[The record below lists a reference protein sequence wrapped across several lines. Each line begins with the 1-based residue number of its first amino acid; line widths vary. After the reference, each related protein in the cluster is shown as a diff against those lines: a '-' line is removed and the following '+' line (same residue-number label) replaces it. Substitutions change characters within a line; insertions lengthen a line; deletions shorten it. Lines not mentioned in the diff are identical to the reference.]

1 MAFRDFYVSST
12 VADSAVLA
20 MRLFPCTKSLADWS
34 TYKVAPTE
42 SASPN
47 AGRYVFRV
55 NDEYGLRWGMFPSDS
70 APSDWSTATLTDLP
84 PLADGATIKEKYAIK
99 DRFAGPLNT
108 LLSDWAPFIN
118 TTGSRWAKRVG
129 VNMRLDGDSAT
140 PSVGL
145 EVDDFSQL
153 GTLYAIDAG
162 CESYILRVRARVTE
176 AQYGR
181 IYFRTDATNR
191 GYSILWTQHGSSTWF
206 RLSKYDGTTTTTVL
220 DLSGA
225 NAPTLT
231 SNQYYWI
238 QIRVNGPRVRA
249 FVEGWPTRA
258 IDTTMNSNFNAT
270 FIGIGGPRAST
281 RIAEVELQPLDGA
294 AEIDGVLDRLTLL
307 EASVDLLAAGVPAA
321 IAPETADII
330 SHVTSRTLAAADY
343 VTDADLAARTLIASE
358 YAKEA
363 TLTARTLAAADYL
376 TEAEHTARSLPAAQY
391 ATADAVDNIDLSAIT
406 TVLDTIQSTLSQL
419 GPVPIWIRPVSPSG
433 EIIDPIIIGDDYL
446 AVNNRDFSWLV
457 PAVTGVDPATAVFRF
472 GGNRIIRPGNGWLVT
487 GTVTAVDASTWRVS
501 ADLPKAATE
510 SLAEGPYRWTGEIV
524 SSSGTEITR
533 LSSGG
538 TPVQLVRKQ
547 T

>member
-1 MAFRDFYVSST
+1 MPPPTTIEELYVAIQESLDRQRFS
-12 VADSAVLA
+12 VL
-20 MRLFPCTKSLADWS
+20 
-34 TYKVAPTE
+34 
-42 SASPN
+42 
-47 AGRYVFRV
+47 
-55 NDEYGLRWGMFPSDS
+55 
-70 APSDWSTATLTDLP
+70 
-84 PLADGATIKEKYAIK
+84 DG
-99 DRFAGPLNT
+99 FAGTPGT
-108 LLSDWAPFIN
+108 LLSDWTPLIN
-118 TTGSRWAKRVG
+118 STKSKWTKRVG
-129 VNMRLDGDSAT
+129 VNMTL
-140 PSVGL
+140 
-145 EVDDFSQL
+145 VDDSGTPAVKMAADDFTAL
-153 GTLYAIDAG
+153 GTLYTIDAG
-162 CESYILRVRARVTE
+162 CTSYILRARVRVTGAE
-176 AQYGR
+176 YGR
-181 IYFRTDATNR
+181 LYFRTDASNR
-191 GYSILWTQHGSSTWF
+191 GYSILWTQNAGSSWF
-206 RLSKYDGTTTTTVL
+206 RLSKFDGASTTTVL

-225 NAPTLT
+225 AAPSLT
-231 SNQYYWI
+231 SGTYYWL
-238 QIRVNGPRVRA
+238 QVHVTGTRVRA
-249 FVEGWPTRA
+249 FFEGHPYKA
-258 IDTTMNSNFNAT
+258 IVAEMDEFFNAT
-270 FIGIGGPRAST
+270 FVGIGGPRSSTHWASMELEPLPM
-281 RIAEVELQPLDGA
+281 AVEFDALA
-294 AEIDGVLDRLTLL
+294 ARMTLL
-307 EASVDLLAAGVPAA
+307 ENSVDLLATSVPSA
-321 IAPETADII
+321 IAPVQVDLETLI
-330 SHVTSRTLAAADY
+330 TERTLATADY

-376 TEAEHTARSLPAAQY
+376 TEAEHTARSLPAEEY